1 MAEDT
6 QKESPGARGPA
17 PEARPTGVLA
27 FALVVTMLG
36 LLFLLVA
43 ALLVVP
49 AVAKDPKIDIEYYKW
64 ALSVLLGAFG
74 AWIGAGAAYFFGREN
89 LAESSLSTERALRIQ
104 QEALRGPARKQQVR
118 DLTLTVMNKSFLFT
132 PVATRSAVLLALRD
146 NGHYWWVPVLAK
158 SGSGAL
164 EDVIHARVFWSSA
177 FNDVDTIEKIVSDLE
192 TLPALQELKPLHG
205 GSFFIRASPDDGI
218 EAVADLMNKV
228 NAVVGVVVDDK
239 GKPTHC
245 FTKQDIL
252 NARR

>member
-1 MAEDT
+1 MGNDI
-6 QKESPGARGPA
+6 QKDAPGGLA
-17 PEARPTGVLA
+17 PPPETRPTGILA

-43 ALLVVP
+43 ALLIVP
-49 AVAKDPKIDIEYYKW
+49 AVAKESKVDIEYYKW

-104 QEALRGPARKQQVR
+104 QEGLRGAARRQQIK
-118 DLTLTVMNKSFLFT
+118 DLTLTVMNRSFLFT
-132 PVATRSAVLLALRD
+132 PTTTRGAVLKALGD
-146 NGHYWWVPVLAK
+146 NAHYWWVPVLAR

-164 EDVIHARVFWSSA
+164 EDVIHARAFWATTFTDGDS
-177 FNDVDTIEKIVSDLE
+177 IEKIASSLD
-192 TLPALQELKPLHG
+192 TDPALQELKPLHG
-205 GSFFIRASPDDGI
+205 GSFFVRASPDDGI
-218 EAVADLMNKV
+218 DVVAELMNKAR
-228 NAVVGVVVDDK
+228 AVVGVVVDDK